1 MDRLKTKRAARRAQS
16 TRVINEATTL
26 LQSDCNDRTTINKV
40 IDKLVASRDKLRKI
54 NAELEDV
61 IPVEELETEY
71 VSAAHY
77 EDQALET
84 LTSLR
89 CRLEDLS
96 I

>member
-16 TRVINEATTL
+16 TRVVNEATTL
-26 LQSDCNDRTTINKV
+26 LQSDCNDRKTISKV
-40 IDKLVASRDKLRKI
+40 IDKLVASRDELRKI
-54 NAELEDV
+54 IAELEDV

-71 VSAAHY
+71 ESAAHY
-77 EDQALET
+77 DDQT
-84 LTSLR
+84 LDTLARLR